1 MIAEPT
7 VRAHPLAPDLARDV
21 IRQTLAAAV
30 ERGSATIAAI
40 PFEVP
45 ADIDLLDLFS
55 ANVATP
61 GPKVFWHQQSRGFSL
76 VGLGEVAVAEGHG
89 PGRFAA
95 VSEAVREML
104 DPVVSDAATRR
115 DVRCLG
121 GFAFDD
127 DHRPTSTWRDFPG
140 AALWLPRWLVV
151 EDRAGARGVACV
163 PIESGADAEAEL
175 ARLTAT
181 LADLLE
187 DARGRARFADRPV
200 HAGPV
205 CLDDVPS
212 ETAWKDAVGTAVEE
226 TRAGRLRKVVLA
238 RSTSFDAPTP
248 FSVEPAIAGLRAANP
263 TATVFAVT
271 RGRSTFVGATPEL
284 LVRLGERRFETVAL
298 AGTIA
303 RGATPDDDL
312 RLARQLLA
320 SQKDRIEHEIVVET
334 ILDALRPVSR
344 DVRRAEG
351 TPRVERSKSV
361 QHLST
366 PISGTLDGD
375 RTVLD
380 LVGRLHPTPA
390 VGGAPRDPALAFIRE
405 HEHLDR
411 GWYAGPVGWVDA
423 AGGGEFAVAL
433 RSGVVTGT
441 RATIFAGGGVVAD
454 SLPESEFAETAI
466 KLRPMLDALGI
477 AL

>member
-1 MIAEPT
+1 MIAVPT
-7 VRAHPLAPDLARDV
+7 VRTIPFSPDLSRDS
-21 IRQTLAAAV
+21 ICQAIAAAS
-30 ERGSATIAAI
+30 ERGRATIAAI
-40 PFEVP
+40 PFEVT

-55 ANVATP
+55 ANAATP
-61 GPKVFWHQQSRGFSL
+61 GPKVFWHQQSRGLSF
-76 VGLGEVAVAEGHG
+76 VGLDAVAASEAHG
-89 PGRFAA
+89 VGRFAA
-95 VSEAVREML
+95 ISEAVRGML
-104 DPVVSDAATRR
+104 GLVVSDAATRR
-115 DVRCLG
+115 DLRCLG

-127 DHRPTSTWRDFPG
+127 NHRPISTWRDFPG
-140 AALWLPRWLVV
+140 AAFWLPRWLVV
-151 EDRAGARGVACV
+151 ADRAGTRGVACV
-163 PIESGADAEAEL
+163 TIEPDADADTEL
-175 ARLTAT
+175 SRLTAT
-181 LADLLE
+181 LTDRLE
-187 DARGRARFADRPV
+187 NARRSAQVPGQPV

-205 CLDDVPS
+205 CLDDVPG
-212 ETAWKDAVGTAVEE
+212 ETAWKDAVGTAVEKI
-226 TRAGRLRKVVLA
+226 RVGPLRKVVLA

-248 FSVEPAIAGLRAANP
+248 FSVEPAIASLRAANP
-263 TATVFAVT
+263 SATVFAVT
-271 RGRSTFVGATPEL
+271 RGGSTFVGATPEL
-284 LVRLGERRFETVAL
+284 LVRLNERRFETVAL

-303 RGATPDDDL
+303 RGTTPDDDL

-320 SQKDRIEHEIVVET
+320 SRKDRVEHEIVVET

-344 DVRRAEG
+344 DVHRAEG

-390 VGGAPRDPALAFIRE
+390 VGGAPSDPALAFIRE

-423 AGGGEFAVAL
+423 TGGGEFAVAL
-433 RSGVVTGT
+433 RSGVVTGA

>member
-1 MIAEPT
+1 MIAVPT
-7 VRAHPLAPDLARDV
+7 VCLSPVMPEGARDTV
-21 IRQTLAAAV
+21 RQAIVAAN
-30 ERGSATIAAI
+30 ERGRATIAA
-40 PFEVP
+40 VP
-45 ADIDLLDLFS
+45 IALPIDIDLLDLYS
-55 ANVATP
+55 AESTTA
-61 GPKVFWHQQSRGFSL
+61 GPKVFWQQQSRGLSF
-76 VGLGEVAVAEGHG
+76 VGLDAVAAVEAGG
-89 PGRFAA
+89 PGRFATISTA
-95 VSEAVREML
+95 TREMFDRVIS
-104 DPVVSDAATRR
+104 DPATRR

-127 DHRPTSTWRDFPG
+127 CRRPGPTWGDFPG
-140 AALWLPRWLVV
+140 AAFWLPRWLVV
-151 EDRAGARGVACV
+151 ADRAGTRGVACV
-163 PIESGADAEAEL
+163 PVRPGSDAEVEL
-175 ARLTAT
+175 ARLSAALT
-181 LADLLE
+181 DLLDE
-187 DARGRARFADRPV
+187 VRRRSGDADPPV
-200 HAGPV
+200 HVGPV

-212 ETAWKDAVGTAVEE
+212 ETAWKEAVGTAVGEIG
-226 TRAGRLRKVVLA
+226 AGRLRKVVLA
-238 RSTSFDAPTP
+238 RSTTFDASTP
-248 FSVEPAIAGLRAANP
+248 FSVAPAVASLRAANP

-271 RGRSTFVGATPEL
+271 RGRSTFLGATPEL
-284 LVRLGERRFETVAL
+284 LVRLAERRFETVAL
-298 AGTIA
+298 AGTVA

-320 SQKDRIEHEIVVET
+320 SRKDRVEHEIVVET

-344 DVRRAEG
+344 DVHRAEG

-390 VGGAPRDPALAFIRE
+390 VGGAPSDPALAFIRE

-411 GWYAGPVGWVDA
+411 GWYAGPIGWVDA

-441 RATIFAGGGVVAD
+441 RATIFAGCGVVAD

-477 AL
+477 AR